1 MTKKVKFVSEPVQHQ
16 GGAVADVMVGSI
28 ASSTYSQAET
38 FLRETLQNACD
49 QKMEAGSQI
58 DFIVDAFQVKG
69 KRKEAFDDFLSAG
82 RLGGDPLGLCELKE
96 LKSFEALVVADVG
109 TIGLKGPLDASIDE
123 NPSNF
128 AGFFFNIGRQ
138 NLESNSGGAFGLGR
152 TVLTNASDYSTII
165 VYSQF
170 LDSKG
175 KLSSRLMGMAI
186 RGAFTYNNRKFT
198 GRHWFGQ
205 EPKDEI
211 GLVRPFE
218 NKDADAIAESLD
230 LRKYLGDRTG
240 FVAIVI
246 GNTLIEN
253 PDKPILS
260 QNQRHEAIDAIHEAA
275 CIYGW
280 PHMLGSKKQRSVNFH
295 FYCDGKKRAEKNP
308 ADMPILSNFVKC
320 YEALN
325 QITIGVDSTEIYFS
339 PQQGKRVAT
348 GNLMWLSTPSNTHDL
363 DFAKRGLIP
372 LSAVALMRQAN
383 FVVKY
388 LEVSQKADQVVTRG
402 VFKSNQE
409 FDRDFRKSEPVA
421 HDDWIPTK
429 LQLKPHARN
438 PIKQTLD
445 NIKENFKKISGI
457 QTSEEGG
464 SPSVVLGNV
473 VGRLLDGLA
482 LTGPLKPSSSK
493 SRGGSTT
500 LGGAK
505 VKSVQ
510 VVPIGTPKITNSS
523 KDYYEAI
530 FKFQV
535 VFPKNVEDEQSVKFE
550 TFPIL
555 ENGSPEKD
563 PPLGLDIPKISK
575 IAIDSRVV
583 GLKDSLTVS
592 YAMHLKIIE
601 VTVRC
606 PQGMGSTCSVMV
618 E

>member
-1 MTKKVKFVSEPVQHQ
+1 MKKVSFVSEPVQHH

-49 QKMEAGSQI
+49 QKVEPGSQI
-58 DFIVDAFQVKG
+58 DFIVDAFQVTG
-69 KRKEAFDDFLSAG
+69 KRKVAYDDFLAEG
-82 RLGGDPLGLCELKE
+82 RLGGDPLGLGKLKE

-109 TIGLKGPLDASIDE
+109 TNGLKGPLDASIDE
-123 NPSNF
+123 TPSNF

-175 KLSSRLMGMAI
+175 RRGSRLMGMAI
-186 RGAFTYNNRKFT
+186 RGAFTYNSRKFT

-205 EPKDEI
+205 PPKDDL

-218 NKDADAIAESLD
+218 NNDAEKLAQELD
-230 LRKYLGDRTG
+230 LKKYLGDRTG

-253 PDKPILS
+253 PDKPVLS
-260 QNQRHEAIDAIHEAA
+260 QNQRQEAIDAIHEAA

-295 FYCDGKKRAEKNP
+295 FYCDGKERAEKNP
-308 ADMPILSNFVKC
+308 AQMPVLSNFVKC
-320 YEALN
+320 YEAL
-325 QITIGVDSTEIYFS
+325 QQQTIGVENTEIFFS
-339 PQQGKRVAT
+339 PQQGKREPT
-348 GNLMWLSTPSNTHDL
+348 GNLTWLSTPSNTQDL
-363 DFAKRGLIP
+363 EFAKRGLIP

-388 LEVSQKADQVVTRG
+388 LEVTQKADQVVTRG
-402 VFKSNQE
+402 VFKSNE
-409 FDRDFRKSEPVA
+409 RYDRDFRKSEPVA

-438 PIKQTLD
+438 PIKQTLE
-445 NIKENFKKISGI
+445 NIRENFKKLAGLRP
-457 QTSEEGG
+457 TEEGG

-482 LTGPLKPSSSK
+482 LTGPLKPNSGK
-493 SRGGSTT
+493 TTGAGAGGS
-500 LGGAK
+500 GGSG
-505 VKSVQ
+505 KSGQ
-510 VVPIGTPKITNSS
+510 VVPIGTPRIVNST
-523 KDYYEAI
+523 KEFYEAI
-530 FKFQV
+530 FKFQIIM
-535 VFPKNVEDEQSVKFE
+535 PKNLEIQSSVEFE

-555 ENGSPEKD
+555 ENGLPEKD
-563 PPLGLDIPKISK
+563 PPSGLNVPKIKNISLESK
-575 IAIDSRVV
+575 V
-583 GLKDSLTVS
+583 LKVNEPL
-592 YAMHLKIIE
+592 ALNGQMHLKSIE
-601 VTVRC
+601 VTVQC
-606 PQGMGSTCSVMV
+606 PQGMGSTCNVKA
-618 E
+618 